1 MNQEFSSPN
10 RNYLDNPHALKVSGS
25 ETLQAAPDQATITL
39 GVITED
45 EDPRKAQ
52 QANSQSI
59 ARVIAGLKSI
69 GISEDQLKTSEYRID
84 PQYDYVGGK
93 ELFKNYKVH
102 YIIQVQTT
110 EIEAIGIIIDTAVS
124 NGANSISS
132 IRFSLSTPEVYYNQ
146 ALSLALKNAYE
157 KALSMARTIG
167 VTLNPIPTL
176 VEEMSETTP
185 PVLFQTSS
193 YTKAATTPIQPGELN
208 ITATVRVEYTY

>member
-45 EDPRKAQ
+45 EDPQKAQ

>member
-1 MNQEFSSPN
+1 MNQEFSTPN
-10 RNYLDNPHALKVSGS
+10 RNYLDNPHVLKVSGS

-45 EDPRKAQ
+45 EDPQKAQ

-59 ARVIAGLKSI
+59 ARVIAGLMSI

-157 KALSMARTIG
+157 KALSMAGTIG

-176 VEEMSETTP
+176 VEEMSETSP

>member
-1 MNQEFSSPN
+1 MNQEFSTPN

-124 NGANSISS
+124 NGANSISN